1 MRSKAG
7 GDRLRFIPFQ
17 LPTLVDEPPAGDGWL
32 HEIKYD
38 GYRTELVIERGQAR
52 AFTRRGFDWTEKY
65 RPIVEAAAALPAK
78 SAIIDGEVVV
88 LNDAGLSDFSSIL
101 QSLTS

>member
-32 HEIKYD
+32 HEIKFD
-38 GYRTELVIERGQAR
+38 GYRTELIIERR
-52 AFTRRGFDWTEKY
+52 T
-65 RPIVEAAAALPAK
+65 AAPCKASRL
-78 SAIIDGEVVV
+78 
-88 LNDAGLSDFSSIL
+88 LR
-101 QSLTS
+101 

>member
-32 HEIKYD
+32 HEIKFD
-38 GYRTELVIERGQAR
+38 GYRTELIIERA
-52 AFTRRGFDWTEKY
+52 
-65 RPIVEAAAALPAK
+65 
-78 SAIIDGEVVV
+78 
-88 LNDAGLSDFSSIL
+88 L
-101 QSLTS
+101 QSFAAVEIARDEGAGAGVQ